1 MLSAFEMDQ
10 PNNNTTRIL
19 VVDDER
25 LLADTLSAV
34 LRIGGFEVRV
44 VYKGEDAIAA
54 SSSYRPDIVLS
65 DYFMPPGMNGIE
77 ACVRIKQI
85 LPACRIIMLSGH
97 PLRQELAAYQNK
109 GYSFLSLTKPVRP
122 DRLLNILREEQIV
135 SSNSG
140 MHLRVLNVDD
150 FEPHRYSLSRLLMHA
165 GFEVSEAATGTEA
178 LTKAIALNPN
188 LIVLDIQLPD
198 RNGYDVCKELKRNPE
213 TAHICV
219 IHITN
224 FHNGSESVF
233 RSKASGA
240 DEYIPFPVVPGTF
253 IERVRQRL
261 QLQHLNA
268 WPPLQ

>member
-140 MHLRVLNVDD
+140 MHLRVLNVG
-150 FEPHRYSLSRLLMHA
+150 RLSAPSILV
-165 GFEVSEAATGTEA
+165 VS
-178 LTKAIALNPN
+178 
-188 LIVLDIQLPD
+188 
-198 RNGYDVCKELKRNPE
+198 
-213 TAHICV
+213 
-219 IHITN
+219 
-224 FHNGSESVF
+224 SVD
-233 RSKASGA
+233 AC
-240 DEYIPFPVVPGTF
+240 
-253 IERVRQRL
+253 RV
-261 QLQHLNA
+261 
-268 WPPLQ
+268 